1 MNYEFL
7 ESAEFYNRRYHN
19 FSSRIIIP
27 TAVLLVFILLFTL
40 FATKEITVA
49 TRATIEPNR
58 IITNI
63 QSTSNNAIITN
74 NLVENKAVKKGDL
87 LVQYQSGAE
96 IVQEATYAS
105 TLKMLE
111 EQKQQLE
118 YLKTSIET
126 EDNQFPAPDNFGYY
140 QSFQDYLNQVG
151 TIRANTDQQNATIA
165 SQNVASA
172 NSQAE
177 MGNLMAEIKDKISD
191 YQTAK
196 SAIQNGT
203 SLASTNPAYS
213 LYQVYQAQAEADST
227 GIVKKQTIAQVDAQ
241 IAQLENT
248 LSSYR
253 VQYAGA
259 GAQQAYSGSLGSQL
273 ESLKAQQLTR
283 VGQEL
288 TILEQKILDAKAG
301 KEVQG
306 SVAQKGSIIASEDGV
321 LHLNP
326 ETTSSKLVP
335 EGTLLAQLYPLLINE
350 KRVKITAYISS
361 KDIASLKVGDAIRF
375 TTLDDLNKQQKL
387 TSTISS
393 IDTTATKT
401 EQGNFFK
408 LEAET
413 KLSDKQSQN
422 LRYGLEGRA
431 VMITGK
437 KTYFQYYVDQFL
449 NKK

>member
-1 MNYEFL
+1 M
-7 ESAEFYNRRYHN
+7 
-19 FSSRIIIP
+19 
-27 TAVLLVFILLFTL
+27 
-40 FATKEITVA
+40 
-49 TRATIEPNR
+49 
-58 IITNI
+58 
-63 QSTSNNAIITN
+63 
-74 NLVENKAVKKGDL
+74 
-87 LVQYQSGAE
+87 
-96 IVQEATYAS
+96 
-105 TLKMLE
+105 
-111 EQKQQLE
+111 
-118 YLKTSIET
+118 
-126 EDNQFPAPDNFGYY
+126 
-140 QSFQDYLNQVG
+140 
-151 TIRANTDQQNATIA
+151 
-165 SQNVASA
+165 
-172 NSQAE
+172 
-177 MGNLMAEIKDKISD
+177 
-191 YQTAK
+191 
-196 SAIQNGT
+196 
-203 SLASTNPAYS
+203 
-213 LYQVYQAQAEADST
+213 
-227 GIVKKQTIAQVDAQ
+227 
-241 IAQLENT
+241 
-248 LSSYR
+248 SSYR

-306 SVAQKGSIIASEDGV
+306 SIAQKGSIIASEDGV
-321 LHLNP
+321 LYLNP
-326 ETTSSKLVP
+326 ETTSSILVS

-361 KDIASLKVGDAIRF
+361 KNIASLKVGDAIRF

>member
-105 TLKMLE
+105 TLAMLE

-118 YLKTSIET
+118 YLKISIET
-126 EDNQFPAPDNFGYY
+126 GDNQFPTPDNFGYH
-140 QSFQDYLNQVG
+140 QSFQDYLNQVI
-151 TIRANTDQQNATIA
+151 TIRTNTDQQNATIA

-172 NSQAE
+172 NSQSE
-177 MGNLMAEIKDKISD
+177 MGNLIAEIKAKILD

-203 SLASTNPAYS
+203 SLASNNPAYS
-213 LYQVYQAQAEADST
+213 LYQAYQAQAEADST
-227 GIVKKQTIAQVDAQ
+227 GIVKNQTIAQVDAQ
-241 IAQLENT
+241 IAQLEGT

-253 VQYAGA
+253 VQYAGS
-259 GAQQAYSGSLGSQL
+259 GAQQAYSRSLDSQI

-301 KEVQG
+301 KEIQAG
-306 SVAQKGSIIASEDGV
+306 VAQKGSIIASEDGV

-326 ETTSSKLVP
+326 KETSSKLVP

-361 KDIASLKVGDAIRF
+361 KDIASLKVGDVIRF

-393 IDTTATKT
+393 IDTTATQT

>member
-27 TAVLLVFILLFTL
+27 TTVLLAFIILFAL

-105 TLKMLE
+105 TLAMLE

-140 QSFQDYLNQVG
+140 QSFPDYPNQVG
-151 TIRANTDQQNATIA
+151 TIRVNTDQQNATIA
-165 SQNVASA
+165 SQNVASV

-213 LYQVYQAQAEADST
+213 LYQVYQAQA
-227 GIVKKQTIAQVDAQ
+227 
-241 IAQLENT
+241 
-248 LSSYR
+248 
-253 VQYAGA
+253 
-259 GAQQAYSGSLGSQL
+259 
-273 ESLKAQQLTR
+273 
-283 VGQEL
+283 
-288 TILEQKILDAKAG
+288 
-301 KEVQG
+301 
-306 SVAQKGSIIASEDGV
+306 
-321 LHLNP
+321 
-326 ETTSSKLVP
+326 
-335 EGTLLAQLYPLLINE
+335 
-350 KRVKITAYISS
+350 
-361 KDIASLKVGDAIRF
+361 
-375 TTLDDLNKQQKL
+375 
-387 TSTISS
+387 
-393 IDTTATKT
+393 
-401 EQGNFFK
+401 
-408 LEAET
+408 
-413 KLSDKQSQN
+413 
-422 LRYGLEGRA
+422 
-431 VMITGK
+431 
-437 KTYFQYYVDQFL
+437 
-449 NKK
+449 

>member
-105 TLKMLE
+105 TLSMLE

-126 EDNQFPAPDNFGYY
+126 GDNQFPTPDNFGYH
-140 QSFQDYLNQVG
+140 QSFQDYLNQVI

-177 MGNLMAEIKDKISD
+177 MGNLIAEIKAKILD

-196 SAIQNGT
+196 SAIQNRT

-213 LYQVYQAQAEADST
+213 LYQAYQAQAEADST
-227 GIVKKQTIAQVDAQ
+227 GIVKNQTIAQVDAQ
-241 IAQLENT
+241 IAQLEGT

-253 VQYAGA
+253 VQYAGS
-259 GAQQAYSGSLGSQL
+259 GAQQAYSMSLDSQI

-288 TILEQKILDAKAG
+288 TVLEQKILDAKAG
-301 KEVQG
+301 KEIQAG
-306 SVAQKGSIIASEDGV
+306 VAQKGSITAREDGV

-326 ETTSSKLVP
+326 KATSSILVP

-361 KDIASLKVGDAIRF
+361 KDIASLKVGDTIRF

-393 IDTTATKT
+393 IDTTATNT